1 MLLSLSLSCACFV
14 FVKSSLY
21 LNTLW
26 AWHACFVPGWTDRQ
40 HMQCCL
46 RNQPL
51 GPAVSHFSSASA
63 DGSCQLAGQLARLC
77 PSFFTNLVGIFQQ
90 SQAGLEFYFLWI
102 ASCRRLGNALGT
114 LQGPL
119 PWKRRTCFLACGAD
133 SHFVHVYMYNG
144 CAHDRCA
151 PSNSQSRGEP
161 TYIRLLS
168 CSSYNSWYNFESPWG
183 SVALINPDT
192 NNWPKFAK
200 LPGEHYTLDV
210 LEEQLITVLKK
221 CEFNSK
227 CWKKTVCWSSGDL

>member
-63 DGSCQLAGQLARLC
+63 DGSCHLGGQLARLC

-119 PWKRRTCFLACGAD
+119 PWKRRTFFLACGVD

-144 CAHDRCA
+144 CAHDRCG
-151 PSNSQSRGEP
+151 PSNNQSRGEP

-168 CSSYNSWYNFESPWG
+168 CSSYNSWYNLKVPEGRLHWLILIPTIDQNLQNCQESITLLMFWK
-183 SVALINPDT
+183 
-192 NNWPKFAK
+192 NNLTP
-200 LPGEHYTLDV
+200 
-210 LEEQLITVLKK
+210 
-221 CEFNSK
+221 C
-227 CWKKTVCWSSGDL
+227 